1 MNGLEPT
8 TGLHPNRMTAD
19 AELLRR
25 SVGGDSA
32 AFSVLVDRHQATA
45 YAAARRI
52 LGPSPAAEDVVQEAL
67 LQLWRSGSQFSPQ
80 RGSLRAW
87 LLVLVRSRAIDL
99 VRRESVRAAATQR
112 AQAMYVEDPV
122 VVREE
127 AERRDDARQLK
138 ASIVN
143 LPTEQ
148 AQVLGLQFV
157 AGRSQSEIASALDI
171 PLGTIKG
178 RTRLALAKLRRE
190 LSGAELVV

>member
-1 MNGLEPT
+1 MNGLKPR
-8 TGLHPNRMTAD
+8 TGLHPTRIADD
-19 AELLRR
+19 AELLERA
-25 SVGGDSA
+25 VEGDSA
-32 AFSVLVDRHQATA
+32 AFAEIVDRHHGPA

-67 LQLWRSGSQFSPQ
+67 LQLWRSGSQFSPE
-80 RGSLRAW
+80 RGSLRSW

-127 AERRDDARQLK
+127 AERRDDARRLK

-143 LPTEQ
+143 LPREQ

-157 AGRSQSEIASALDI
+157 AGRSQSEIATSLGI

-178 RTRLALAKLRRE
+178 RTRLALSKLRRE
-190 LSGAELVV
+190 LAGAELAV